1 MRGEFFKRE
10 FKEAIMGRLDGKVAI
25 ISGGAR
31 GQGAVETELFAMEG
45 AKVIFGDVQDEDGG
59 KVEAKVSELGGE
71 VEYVHLD
78 VTSEAD
84 WRRAV
89 ELAESKYGKLDI
101 LVNNAGISMR
111 HSDMDV
117 SEDDWDRMMEVNAKG
132 VFLGVKLAVPAMK
145 RAGGGS
151 IVNISSIAGILGR
164 PLASPAYSAS
174 KGAVRV
180 FTKATAGRFA
190 ADGIRCNSI
199 HPGPID
205 TDMIRAATNSVRPET
220 RVGEIPIGRLGQPE
234 DVAYGALYLA
244 SDEASFVTGSELVID
259 GGVSG
264 IRP

>member
-1 MRGEFFKRE
+1 M
-10 FKEAIMGRLDGKVAI
+10 
-25 ISGGAR
+25 
-31 GQGAVETELFAMEG
+31 
-45 AKVIFGDVQDEDGG
+45 IFGDVLDDEGK
-59 KVEAKVSELGGE
+59 KVEAKVAELGGE
-71 VEYVHLD
+71 VEYIHLD
-78 VTSEAD
+78 VTSEDD
-84 WRRAV
+84 WQQAV
-89 ELAESKYGKLDI
+89 ERAESKYGKLDI

-117 SEDDWDRMMEVNAKG
+117 SSDDWDTMMDVNAKG
-132 VFLGVKLAVPAMK
+132 VFLGVKYAIPAMQ

-180 FTKATAGRFA
+180 FTKSTAGRFA
-190 ADGIRCNSI
+190 AEGIRSNSI

-205 TDMIRAATNSVRPET
+205 TDMIRSATNSVRPET

-234 DVAYGALYLA
+234 DIAYGALYLA
-244 SDEASFVTGSELVID
+244 SDESAFVTGSELVID
-259 GGVSG
+259 GGVSN

>member
-1 MRGEFFKRE
+1 
-10 FKEAIMGRLDGKVAI
+10 MGRLDGKVAI

-45 AKVIFGDVQDEDGG
+45 AKVIFGDVQDEDGR
-59 KVEAKVSELGGE
+59 KVEAKVVELGGD
-71 VEYVHLD
+71 VEYIHLD
-78 VTSEAD
+78 VTSEDD
-84 WRRAV
+84 WQRAV

-117 SEDDWDRMMEVNAKG
+117 SSEDWDTMMDVNAKG
-132 VFLGVKLAVPAMK
+132 VFLGVKYAIPAMQ

-180 FTKATAGRFA
+180 FTKSTAGRFA
-190 ADGIRCNSI
+190 AEGIRCNSI

-259 GGVSG
+259 GGVSN

>member
-1 MRGEFFKRE
+1 
-10 FKEAIMGRLDGKVAI
+10 MGRLDGKVAI

-45 AKVIFGDVQDEDGG
+45 AKVIFGDVQDEDGK
-59 KVEAKVSELGGE
+59 KVEAKVVELGGD
-71 VEYVHLD
+71 VEYMRLD

-84 WRRAV
+84 WQRAV
-89 ELAESKYGKLDI
+89 ERAESKYGKLDI

-117 SEDDWDRMMEVNAKG
+117 SSDDWDTMMDVNAKG
-132 VFLGVKLAVPAMK
+132 VFLGVKYAIPAMQ

-180 FTKATAGRFA
+180 FTKSTAGRFA
-190 ADGIRCNSI
+190 AEGIRCNSI

-259 GGVSG
+259 GGVSN

>member
-1 MRGEFFKRE
+1 
-10 FKEAIMGRLDGKVAI
+10 MGRLDGKVAI
-25 ISGGAR
+25 ISGGAK

-45 AKVIFGDVQDEDGG
+45 AKIIFGDILDEDGK
-59 KVEAKVSELGGE
+59 KVEAKVAELGGD
-71 VEYVHLD
+71 VEYIHLD

-84 WRRAV
+84 WQQAV
-89 ELAESKYGKLDI
+89 ERAESKYGKLDI

-117 SEDDWDRMMEVNAKG
+117 SSEDWDTMMNVNAKG
-132 VFLGVKLAVPAMK
+132 VFLGVKHAIPAMR

-164 PLASPAYSAS
+164 PMASPAYSAS

-180 FTKATAGRFA
+180 FTKSTAGRFA
-190 ADGIRCNSI
+190 AEGIRCNSI

-259 GGVSG
+259 GGVSN

>member
-1 MRGEFFKRE
+1 
-10 FKEAIMGRLDGKVAI
+10 MGRLDGKVAI
-25 ISGGAR
+25 ISGGAK

-45 AKVIFGDVQDEDGG
+45 AKVIFGDILDDEGK
-59 KVEAKVSELGGE
+59 KVEAKIAELGGDA
-71 VEYVHLD
+71 EYIHLD
-78 VTSEAD
+78 VTSEDD
-84 WRRAV
+84 WQQAIDR
-89 ELAESKYGKLDI
+89 AESKYGKLDI

-117 SEDDWDRMMEVNAKG
+117 SSDDWDTMMDVNAKG
-132 VFLGVKLAVPAMK
+132 VFLGVKYAIPAMQ

-151 IVNISSIAGILGR
+151 IVNISSIAGIMGR

-180 FTKATAGRFA
+180 FTKSTAGRFA
-190 ADGIRCNSI
+190 GEGIRSNSI

-205 TDMIRAATNSVRPET
+205 TDMIRSATNSVRPET

-234 DVAYGALYLA
+234 DIAYGALYLA
-244 SDEASFVTGSELVID
+244 SDESSFVTGSELVID
-259 GGVSG
+259 GGVSN